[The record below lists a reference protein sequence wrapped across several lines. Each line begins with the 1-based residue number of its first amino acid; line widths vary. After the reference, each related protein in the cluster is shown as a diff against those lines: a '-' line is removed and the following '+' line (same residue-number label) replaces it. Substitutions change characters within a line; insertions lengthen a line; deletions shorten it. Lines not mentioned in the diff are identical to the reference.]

1 MVEWNVTIDNIQ
13 EKRRIKVE
21 NMKMEI
27 FNFLYKI
34 TASLHILITKT
45 SILSDY
51 ENIVSIYLFLF
62 S

>member
-27 FNFLYKI
+27 FNFFYKI